1 MSSSS
6 SGKLPFDGDSA
17 RPDAA
22 NGADE
27 WLWQAFRYVS
37 EEMTEDE
44 AEAFEVELTENLAAC
59 EAVARAVQIRQAVV
73 GVERDGAEGK
83 PVGREAATV
92 PERAV
97 PTRQVAAIIAHD
109 GPSMADWHWSV
120 ARAVAAVLA
129 IAFGLGLWF
138 AGRALDRKDPVADGN
153 GGGRLPSVDPASE
166 ARAREARTLLSLWG
180 DPTHPVLE
188 HLAATS
194 PSSNS
199 DEEESD
205 AEAMDA
211 DDAQLADSLVV
222 LDPVPDWMLAALD
235 DGPAGETGGTGNEAG
250 SPTAPMTRPDRKLP
264 ELNRTL
270 PPREPN

>member
-1 MSSSS
+1 VSSSS
-6 SGKLPFDGDSA
+6 SGKLPFDGDST

-22 NGADE
+22 IGADE
-27 WLWQAFRYVS
+27 LLWQAFRYVS

-59 EAVARAVQIRQAVV
+59 EAVARAVQIRQAVFA
-73 GVERDGAEGK
+73 VERDAVEVK
-83 PVGREAATV
+83 PLEREVVAV

-97 PTRQVAAIIAHD
+97 PSRQVAAIIAKD
-109 GPSMADWHWSV
+109 GPSMSDLNWSV
-120 ARAVAAVLA
+120 ARVVAAGLA

-138 AGRALDRKDPVADGN
+138 AGRAIDRNDPIANGN
-153 GGGRLPSVDPASE
+153 GGGRSHSVDPA
-166 ARAREARTLLSLWG
+166 ADAQAREARTLLSLWG

-188 HLAATS
+188 HLAATH
-194 PSSNS
+194 PAATS
-199 DEEESD
+199 DDEESD

-222 LDPVPDWMLAALD
+222 LDPVPDWMMAALD
-235 DGPAGETGGTGNEAG
+235 DGPGENGGSGEEAG
-250 SPTAPMTRPDRKLP
+250 SPTAPMTRPDMKLP

-270 PPREPN
+270 PQREPN